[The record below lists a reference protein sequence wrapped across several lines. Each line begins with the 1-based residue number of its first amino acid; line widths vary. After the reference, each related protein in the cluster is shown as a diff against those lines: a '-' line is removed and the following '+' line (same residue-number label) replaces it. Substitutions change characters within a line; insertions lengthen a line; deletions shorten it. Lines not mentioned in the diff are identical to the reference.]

1 LNIIVTA
8 LNDMNGSIYSVEID
22 YGKKETTPNLNPT
35 EMKLDLNYVNKLL
48 GLSLKQNDLKKY
60 LERMGYG
67 YKSKVLIPS
76 YRVDVLHPIDLVEDI
91 AIAYGYENFDEIIP
105 NISTIGEENKFE
117 IFKNSISNLLVGFN
131 LNEVLNYNITNKRDL
146 LENMNFSSD
155 YIELESSN
163 EEYSV
168 LRNWVV
174 PSLLKNLSE
183 NKHNEY
189 PQNIFEIG
197 TVFKKG
203 KTETNIE
210 ENDRV
215 AVALCNSKANF
226 TEIKQILDSLLDN
239 LGLKYKI
246 ENIEHN
252 SFIPGRVGRVS
263 INNKNVAY
271 VGELNPLVLSN
282 FDVQM
287 PISVFELNLT
297 ELYKTL
303 NK

>member
-1 LNIIVTA
+1 MLNKT
-8 LNDMNGSIYSVEID
+8 
-22 YGKKETTPNLNPT
+22 
-35 EMKLDLNYVNKLL
+35 
-48 GLSLKQNDLKKY
+48 
-60 LERMGYG
+60 
-67 YKSKVLIPS
+67 
-76 YRVDVLHPIDLVEDI
+76 
-91 AIAYGYENFDEIIP
+91 
-105 NISTIGEENKFE
+105 
-117 IFKNSISNLLVGFN
+117 
-131 LNEVLNYNITNKRDL
+131 
-146 LENMNFSSD
+146 D
-155 YIELESSN
+155 YIELEKASSSDHN
-163 EEYSV
+163 I
-168 LRNWVV
+168 LRTWII
-174 PSLLKNLSE
+174 PSLMQVIRN